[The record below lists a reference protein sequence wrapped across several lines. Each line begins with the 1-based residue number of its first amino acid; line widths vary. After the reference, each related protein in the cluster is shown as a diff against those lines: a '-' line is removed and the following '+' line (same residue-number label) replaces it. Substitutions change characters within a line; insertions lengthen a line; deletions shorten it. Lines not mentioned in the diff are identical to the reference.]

1 MYLDPETLIPGEYAS
16 EYYDKGH
23 VLALTNV
30 QDIRILPLM
39 TEDASAYYY
48 TPGTDYTADLTGTNG
63 TVTFIAPGPYTV
75 LTTQT
80 DGSKTMMAMDIG
92 VKERSIRVVPTG
104 AGAKTANA
112 PKVIAKPNG
121 GDLVF
126 VDGNFFADMTAADYG
141 GNPSLFTFT
150 SWKSVTDYLQT
161 LPKACHVE
169 LDGHGAPGIFS
180 WNGEVVLKN
189 GSAETQ
195 AWLDSM
201 KGHIKNLTFISCAVG
216 QGSEGDGLLQ
226 MVTST
231 LGASGAYTEV
241 IGAFGEPGSKTWYI
255 LNNGT
260 YKVTPEPATLGFL
273 AIGGLGLLFFSR
285 RHAR

>member
-1 MYLDPETLIPGEYAS
+1 MRIARPKSAGHRSDRVNDLWGAPPPHRPPSAEERAALAEIYRDVDAALAPLGDACRACGRCCRFETG
-16 EYYDKGH
+16 GV
-23 VLALTNV
+23 VLF
-30 QDIRILPLM
+30 
-39 TEDASAYYY
+39 ASALELACLA
-48 TPGTDYTADLTGTNG
+48 TL
-63 TVTFIAPGPYTV
+63 
-75 LTTQT
+75 
-80 DGSKTMMAMDIG
+80 
-92 VKERSIRVVPTG
+92 
-104 AGAKTANA
+104 
-112 PKVIAKPNG
+112 
-121 GDLVF
+121 
-126 VDGNFFADMTAADYG
+126 FADMTAADYG
-141 GNPSLFTFT
+141 GSPALFTFT
-150 SWKSVTDYLQT
+150 SWISVTDYLKT
-161 LPKACHVE
+161 LSKACHVE

-189 GSAETQ
+189 GSADTQ

-201 KGHIKNLTFISCAVG
+201 NGHIKNLTFISCAVG